1 VHFTKNPNAGERD
14 RRNAERWNDC
24 RETLDAGR
32 CAGRTDYGQFNRNK
46 PRRSEQL
53 IWPDDVKG
61 RIDRTTKVDRSG
73 CMVLD
78 PLAEVHIGVLV
89 PIRVRSSQFVM
100 DVLSYRKRGQ
110 YQQEEN
116 QAERQPAS
124 HPWR

>member
-1 VHFTKNPNAGERD
+1 
-14 RRNAERWNDC
+14 
-24 RETLDAGR
+24 
-32 CAGRTDYGQFNRNK
+32 
-46 PRRSEQL
+46 
-53 IWPDDVKG
+53 
-61 RIDRTTKVDRSG
+61 
-73 CMVLD
+73 MVLD

>member
-1 VHFTKNPNAGERD
+1 M
-14 RRNAERWNDC
+14 
-24 RETLDAGR
+24 
-32 CAGRTDYGQFNRNK
+32 
-46 PRRSEQL
+46 
-53 IWPDDVKG
+53 WPDDLKR